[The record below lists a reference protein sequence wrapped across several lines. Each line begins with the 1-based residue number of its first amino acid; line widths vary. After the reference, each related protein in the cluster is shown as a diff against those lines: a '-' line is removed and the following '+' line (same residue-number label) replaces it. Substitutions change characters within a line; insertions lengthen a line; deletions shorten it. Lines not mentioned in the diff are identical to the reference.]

1 MSTYCQFTQLATKT
15 IKSLKI
21 KNKKDNQADDVQR
34 KKKAPTK
41 KIGQL
46 ADFLISLSRMKIK

>member
-1 MSTYCQFTQLATKT
+1 MSTYCQFTQHATKT

-21 KNKKDNQADDVQR
+21 KNKKGNQADGVQR

-41 KIGQL
+41 KNRP
-46 ADFLISLSRMKIK
+46 ISRFSYFIVENED